1 MCLKEPS
8 DRVRLTSRA
17 VMKIGGFPLSTST
30 TRIACGNSCV
40 RAIMDVM
47 HRRVLRTHRG
57 SSNSGE
63 VGGAPLAKG
72 CDAFTGG
79 RRAGAVAKGE
89 VAYFQRRCEAWRL
102 RRLLNGTLE

>member
-1 MCLKEPS
+1 MCLKEPF
-8 DRVRLTSRA
+8 DRVRLSSRE
-17 VMKIGGFPLSTST
+17 VKKIGGFRLSTTT
-30 TRIACGNSCV
+30 TRRACGNPWV
-40 RAIMDVM
+40 RASMDVM

-63 VGGAPLAKG
+63 VGCAPLAKG
-72 CDAFTGG
+72 RDAFTGS
-79 RRAGAVAKGE
+79 RCAGAVAKGE